1 MASLVERTAATDRVA
16 GIIQLVRRRWR
27 LRHMLAGL
35 GVVLAMTVAVLWLAA
50 MAMDRAGFTETSI
63 TWARVVVTIVTLIVG
78 ARWVGWPLIRRLTDG
93 KVALYAEER
102 IPSLDGALM
111 SAVEATSDTA
121 PPEWKGSSLTNGLVD
136 DAVRRLRPHGNGIAV
151 EAPSI
156 RRTGMILAAV
166 AAFGMGVF
174 MLGPDYLRYGAALIA
189 TPWKKAS
196 EVAPYSIS
204 VEPGNATV
212 PKGTDMQ
219 VSARLNGFNSELVE
233 VVTRRGTSSQW
244 ERIPMGLGADTGRF
258 SARLFDLDAD
268 VEYYIESSGVRSG
281 VFKLSVRNLPAVRTI
296 DLELR
301 YPTYTGLEVER
312 IKDGGDIA
320 AVRGT
325 RVRVSV
331 RSTMPVTAG
340 RLVFDG
346 DSAVAMKV
354 SNDSTLVGDL
364 VVREDGFYRV
374 ELTAE
379 DGTKVAGTVEYVVD
393 ALDDMAP
400 TIAIRKPGRDTRPTN
415 VEEVFVEVEA
425 TDDFGIGKVELVYSV
440 NGQAEKTLSLND
452 SAATRSK
459 DFIAGH
465 TFFLEELGLQA
476 GDVVSYYARA
486 SDGGNAREGQ
496 QAATDIYFMTV
507 RPFGRDYRQNQQ
519 GGGGGGGGGGQNPG
533 ALTQQQR
540 DIVAAT
546 FKAERDREKTP
557 ANTFRENVTT
567 IHLGQGRLREQ
578 VDELATRMDRP
589 VVAQADTLFAVIA
602 KLLKDASAEM
612 KGAEEQLSERDTKEA
627 LPPEQRALQ
636 MLERAEAVYR
646 DVNVSMGGGGG
657 GGGGAQQSN
666 AEDLADLFELETDKL
681 RNQYE
686 QVQRGEQQQAQQ
698 QVDETLEKLKQL
710 AARQQQENERARQR
724 ANQMQQPGGGSGG
737 GGGQRQLADQADS
750 LARQL
755 ERLAREQQ
763 SAQMAESA
771 RRLQEAAN
779 EMRRAASQQGQGSSA
794 GSALDQIENARR
806 LLEESRQS
814 SQTGGIED
822 AARRAQEL
830 ANQQKEV
837 QRDVQDLPGAGASRP
852 EREQRLD
859 ERKTEMAGSVQQL
872 QDDIERMSRDLA
884 RERPEAA
891 RDLREAARG
900 MREGRLRDKIQFSRG
915 VMRQGAPD
923 YARNWEQSI
932 TDDLDSLSTR
942 LDRANASASGNQQ
955 GNNQQ
960 QTLDRARDL
969 VRGLSGIDD
978 RMRDRENQAGMRE
991 QRGQGGQQQGAQG
1004 AQQQGQEGRQ
1014 GQGQQGQQQGQE
1026 GQGQQKQGQQGQ
1038 GQQGQGQQGQGQQG
1052 QGQQGQQGQ
1061 GQGQQGQQGQ
1071 GGQGQEGQ
1079 GGQGQRGLNPQGGNS
1094 RGPTQLGGGGA
1105 QGGGVNGPFTG
1116 EDVRQYG
1123 RELRNQREAAEA
1135 LRRELQQQGRN
1146 VEDLTQLI
1154 EQLRAIEG
1162 QRAFND
1168 PEELARLRTAVV
1180 QGFKEFEFGLRRQMG
1195 GVEADRPAL
1204 GGNENVP
1211 PGYRDMVNE
1220 YFKSLSKKPAPP
1232 PTTKKPEP
1240 PR

>member
-1 MASLVERTAATDRVA
+1 MASILERTVATDRVA

-27 LRHMLAGL
+27 LRHVIAGL
-35 GVVLAMTVAVLWLAA
+35 GVVVGLTILALWLAA
-50 MAMDRAGFTETSI
+50 MAMERAGFSEASI
-63 TWARVVVTIVTLIVG
+63 TWARLVVAVVMIAVGLRWIAWPIV
-78 ARWVGWPLIRRLTDG
+78 RRLSDG
-93 KVALYAEER
+93 RVALYAEER

-111 SAVEATSDTA
+111 SAVEATADAVPVESRA
-121 PPEWKGSSLTNGLVD
+121 SSLTNGLVD
-136 DAVRRLRPHGNGIAV
+136 DAVRRLRPHGNGVAV
-151 EAPSI
+151 EAPDI
-156 RRTGMILAAV
+156 RRAGMVLAAV
-166 AAFGMGVF
+166 ALFGAGAF

-189 TPWKKAS
+189 TPWKKAA
-196 EVAPYSIS
+196 EVAPYSIG

-212 PKGTDMQ
+212 PKGTDLQ
-219 VSARLNGFNSELVE
+219 VSAQLNGFSSELVE
-233 VVTRRGTSSQW
+233 VVTRRGANTEW
-244 ERIPMGLGADTGRF
+244 ERIPMGLGSDSARF

-281 VFKLSVRNLPAVRTI
+281 VFKLTVRNLPAVRRI

-301 YPTYTGLEVER
+301 YPAYTGLAPDR
-312 IKDGGDIA
+312 IEDGGDIA

-325 RVRVSV
+325 RARVSV
-331 RSTMPVTAG
+331 RATMPVRAG
-340 RLVFDG
+340 RLVFEG
-346 DSAVAMKV
+346 DSSVTMRR
-354 SNDSTLVGDL
+354 SNDSTLVGEL

-379 DGTKVAGTVEYVVD
+379 DGTRVAGSVEYVVD

-400 TIAIRKPGRDTRPTN
+400 TIAIRKPGRDIRPTN

-425 TDDFGIGKVELVYSV
+425 TDDFGVGKVELVYSV
-440 NGQAEKTLSLND
+440 NGQAEKMLVLND
-452 SAATRSK
+452 TAGTRSK

-476 GDVVSYYARA
+476 GDVVSYFARA
-486 SDGGNAREGQ
+486 TDGTGARQGQ

-519 GGGGGGGGGGQNPG
+519 GGGGGGGGGANPG

-557 ANTFRENVTT
+557 PVTFRENVTT

-578 VDELATRMDRP
+578 VDELAARMNRP
-589 VVAQADTLFAVIA
+589 VVAQTDTLFKVIA
-602 KLLKDASAEM
+602 DYLKRASEEM

-646 DVNVSMGGGGG
+646 DVRVSMGGGGG
-657 GGGGAQQSN
+657 GGGGGQQESN

-698 QVDETLEKLKQL
+698 QVDETLERLKQL

-724 ANQMQQPGGGSGG
+724 AQSMAQQGGGSGG

-755 ERLAREQQ
+755 ERLAREQRSQ
-763 SAQMAESA
+763 QMAESA

-794 GSALDQIENARR
+794 GSALDQIESARR
-806 LLEESRQS
+806 LLEEARQS
-814 SQTGGIED
+814 GQAGGIED

-830 ANQQKEV
+830 ANQQRDV
-837 QRDVQDLPGAGASRP
+837 ARDVQDLASAGASRP

-859 ERKTEMAGSVQQL
+859 ERKTEMAGEVQQL
-872 QDDIERMSRDLA
+872 QSDIERMSRDLA
-884 RERPEAA
+884 RDRPEAA

-900 MREGRLRDKIQFSRG
+900 MREGRLSDKIQFSRG
-915 VMRQGAPD
+915 VMRQGAAD
-923 YARNWEQSI
+923 YVRNWEQSI
-932 TDDLDSLSTR
+932 TDDLDSLSSR
-942 LDRANASASGNQQ
+942 LDRANATASGAGNRQ
-955 GNNQQ
+955 GNEA

-969 VRGLSGIDD
+969 VRGLSSIDD
-978 RMRDRENQAGMRE
+978 RMRDRENQAGS
-991 QRGQGGQQQGAQG
+991 
-1004 AQQQGQEGRQ
+1004 QQGQSGRQ
-1014 GQGQQGQQQGQE
+1014 GQQ
-1026 GQGQQKQGQQGQ
+1026 
-1038 GQQGQGQQGQGQQG
+1038 QGQQG

-1061 GQGQQGQQGQ
+1061 GQQGQQGQGQQGQQGQGQQGQQGQQGRQGQGQGQQGQ
-1071 GGQGQEGQ
+1071 GGQGGQQGQ
-1079 GGQGQRGLNPQGGNS
+1079 GTPGQRGLDPAVGS
-1094 RGPTQLGGGGA
+1094 RGGAEIGGGGA
-1105 QGGGVNGPFTG
+1105 QSGGARGPYTG

-1123 RELRNQREAAEA
+1123 RELRSQREAAEA
-1135 LRRELQQQGRN
+1135 LRRELQGQGRN
-1146 VEDLTQLI
+1146 VEDLTNLI
-1154 EQLRAIEG
+1154 EQLRNLEG
-1162 QRAFND
+1162 ARAFND
-1168 PEELARLRTAVV
+1168 PDELARLRSAVV
-1180 QGFKEFEFGLRRQMG
+1180 QGFKEFEFTLRRQLV

-1220 YFKSLSKKPAPP
+1220 YFKSLSRKPTTQPPAKKPAPP
-1232 PTTKKPEP
+1232 G
-1240 PR
+1240 

>member
-1 MASLVERTAATDRVA
+1 MASILERTIATDRVA

-27 LRHMLAGL
+27 LRHVIAGL
-35 GVVLAMTVAVLWLAA
+35 GVVVALTIVALWLAA
-50 MAMDRAGFTETSI
+50 MAMERAGFSEASI
-63 TWARVVVTIVTLIVG
+63 TG
-78 ARWVGWPLIRRLTDG
+78 ARLVVAVVMIAVGLRWIAWPIARRLSDG
-93 KVALYAEER
+93 RVALYAEER

-111 SAVEATSDTA
+111 SAVEATSDA
-121 PPEWKGSSLTNGLVD
+121 VPVESRASSLTNGLVD
-136 DAVRRLRPHGNGIAV
+136 DAVRRLRPHGNGVAV
-151 EAPSI
+151 ESPDI
-156 RRTGMILAAV
+156 RRSGLVLAAV
-166 AAFGMGVF
+166 ALFGFGAF

-189 TPWKKAS
+189 TPWKKAA
-196 EVAPYSIS
+196 EVAPYSIA

-212 PKGTDMQ
+212 PKGTDLQ
-219 VSARLNGFNSELVE
+219 VTAQLNGFTSELVE
-233 VVTRRGTSSQW
+233 VVTRRGANSEW
-244 ERIPMGLGADTGRF
+244 ERIPMGLGSDTTRF

-281 VFKLSVRNLPAVRTI
+281 VFKLTVRNLPAVRKI

-301 YPTYTGLEVER
+301 YPAYTGLEVER
-312 IKDGGDIA
+312 IEDGGDIA

-331 RSTMPVTAG
+331 RATMPVRAG
-340 RLVFDG
+340 RLVFEG
-346 DSAVAMKV
+346 DSSVAMQR
-354 SNDSTLVGDL
+354 SNDSTLVGEL

-379 DGTKVAGTVEYVVD
+379 DGTKVAGSVEYVVD

-400 TIAIRKPGRDTRPTN
+400 TIAIRKPGRDIRPTN

-425 TDDFGIGKVELVYSV
+425 TDDFAVGKVELVYSV
-440 NGQAEKTLSLND
+440 NGQAEKTLVLND
-452 SAATRSK
+452 SAGTRSK

-476 GDVVSYYARA
+476 GDVVSYFARA
-486 SDGGNAREGQ
+486 TDGTGAREGQ
-496 QAATDIYFMTV
+496 QATTDIYFMTV

-519 GGGGGGGGGGQNPG
+519 GGGGGGGGANPG

-546 FKAERDREKTP
+546 FKAERDRGKTP
-557 ANTFRENVTT
+557 PVTFRENVTT

-578 VDELATRMDRP
+578 VDELATRMNRP
-589 VVAQADTLFAVIA
+589 VVAQADTLFKVIA
-602 KLLKDASAEM
+602 DYLKKASEEM
-612 KGAEEQLSERDTKEA
+612 KGAEEQLSKRDTKEA

-646 DVNVSMGGGGG
+646 DVQVSTGGGGG
-657 GGGGAQQSN
+657 GGGGQQQESN

-698 QVDETLEKLKQL
+698 QVDETLERLKQL

-724 ANQMQQPGGGSGG
+724 AQSMAQQGGGSGG

-755 ERLAREQQ
+755 ERLAREQRSQ
-763 SAQMAESA
+763 EMAESA

-806 LLEESRQS
+806 LLEEARQS
-814 SQTGGIED
+814 GQAGGIED
-822 AARRAQEL
+822 AARRAQDL
-830 ANQQKEV
+830 ANQQRDV
-837 QRDVQDLPGAGASRP
+837 ARDVQELANAGAARS

-859 ERKTEMAGSVQQL
+859 ERKTGMAGEVQQL
-872 QDDIERMSRDLA
+872 QSDIERMSRDLA
-884 RERPEAA
+884 RDRPEAA

-900 MREGRLRDKIQFSRG
+900 MREGRLSDKIQFSRG
-915 VMRQGAPD
+915 VMRQGAAD
-923 YARNWEQSI
+923 YVRNWEQSI
-932 TDDLDSLSTR
+932 TDDLDSLSSR
-942 LDRANASASGNQQ
+942 LDRANSTASGKSQ
-955 GNNQQ
+955 GNEA

-969 VRGLSGIDD
+969 VRGLSSIDD
-978 RMRDRENQAGMRE
+978 RMRDRENQAGS
-991 QRGQGGQQQGAQG
+991 
-1004 AQQQGQEGRQ
+1004 QQGQQGQQGQGQQAQGQQ
-1014 GQGQQGQQQGQE
+1014 GQGQQG
-1026 GQGQQKQGQQGQ
+1026 QGQQGQ

-1061 GQGQQGQQGQ
+1061 GQGQGQQGQ
-1071 GGQGQEGQ
+1071 GGQGGRQGQ
-1079 GGQGQRGLNPQGGNS
+1079 GGQSQRGLDPAGGN
-1094 RGPTQLGGGGA
+1094 RGGAQIGGGGA
-1105 QGGGVNGPFTG
+1105 QGGGPRGPYTG

-1123 RELRNQREAAEA
+1123 RELRSQRDAAEA
-1135 LRRELQQQGRN
+1135 LRRELQGQGRN
-1146 VEDLTQLI
+1146 VEDLTNLI
-1154 EQLRAIEG
+1154 EQLRRLEG
-1162 QRAFND
+1162 ARAFND
-1168 PEELARLRTAVV
+1168 PDELARLRSAVV
-1180 QGFKEFEFGLRRQMG
+1180 EGFKEFEFTLRRQLA

-1220 YFKSLSKKPAPP
+1220 YFKSLSRKPTAPP
-1232 PTTKKPEP
+1232 PVKKPEP

>member
-1 MASLVERTAATDRVA
+1 MASILERTVATDRVA

-27 LRHMLAGL
+27 LRHVIAGL
-35 GVVLAMTVAVLWLAA
+35 AVVLGLTLVMLWLAA
-50 MAMDRAGFTETSI
+50 LAMERAGFSEASI
-63 TWARVVVTIVTLIVG
+63 TWARVVVAVVTITVGLRWIV
-78 ARWVGWPLIRRLTDG
+78 WPLVRRLSDG
-93 KVALYAEER
+93 RVALYAEER

-111 SAVEATSDTA
+111 SAVEATSDSVPVESRT
-121 PPEWKGSSLTNGLVD
+121 SSLTNGLVD
-136 DAVRRLRPHGNGIAV
+136 DAVRRLRPHGNGVAV
-151 EAPSI
+151 EAPDI
-156 RRTGMILAAV
+156 RRAGLVLAAL
-166 AAFGMGVF
+166 ALFGFGAF

-189 TPWKKAS
+189 TPWKKAA
-196 EVAPYSIS
+196 EVAPYSIG

-212 PKGTDMQ
+212 PKGADLQ
-219 VSARLNGFNSELVE
+219 VTAQLNGFTSELVE
-233 VVTRRGTSSQW
+233 VVTRRGTSSAW
-244 ERIPMGLGADTGRF
+244 ERVPMGPGSDSARF

-281 VFKLSVRNLPAVRTI
+281 VFKLTVRNLPAVRKI

-301 YPTYTGLEVER
+301 YPAYTGLAPDR
-312 IKDGGDIA
+312 IEDGGDIA

-331 RSTMPVTAG
+331 RATMPVRAG
-340 RLVFDG
+340 RLVFEG
-346 DSAVAMKV
+346 DSSVTMQR
-354 SNDSTLVGDL
+354 SNDSTLVGEL

-379 DGTKVAGTVEYVVD
+379 DGTRVAGSVEYVVD

-400 TIAIRKPGRDTRPTN
+400 TIAIRKPGRDIRPTN

-425 TDDFGIGKVELVYSV
+425 TDDFAVGRVELVYSV
-440 NGQAEKTLSLND
+440 NGQAEKTLVLND
-452 SAATRSK
+452 SAGTRSK

-476 GDVVSYYARA
+476 GDVVSYFARA
-486 SDGGNAREGQ
+486 TDGMGAREGQ

-519 GGGGGGGGGGQNPG
+519 GGGGGGGGGGANPG

-540 DIVAAT
+540 DIIAAT
-546 FKAERDREKTP
+546 FKAERDKEKTP
-557 ANTFRENVTT
+557 PVTFRENVTT

-578 VDELATRMDRP
+578 VDELATRMNRP
-589 VVAQADTLFAVIA
+589 VVAQADTLFKVIA
-602 KLLKDASAEM
+602 DYLQKASEEM

-646 DVNVSMGGGGG
+646 DVQVSMGGGGG
-657 GGGGAQQSN
+657 GGGGGQQESN

-698 QVDETLEKLKQL
+698 QVDETLERLKQL

-724 ANQMQQPGGGSGG
+724 AQSMAQPGGGSGG
-737 GGGQRQLADQADS
+737 GGGQRQLADQADT

-755 ERLAREQQ
+755 ERLAREQRSQ
-763 SAQMAESA
+763 QMAESA

-806 LLEESRQS
+806 LLEEARQS
-814 SQTGGIED
+814 GQAGGIED
-822 AARRAQEL
+822 AARRAREL
-830 ANQQKEV
+830 ADQQRDV
-837 QRDVQDLPGAGASRP
+837 ARDVQDLANAGAARP

-859 ERKTEMAGSVQQL
+859 ERKTAMAGEVQQL
-872 QDDIERMSRDLA
+872 QSDIERMSRDLA
-884 RERPEAA
+884 RDRPEAA

-900 MREGRLRDKIQFSRG
+900 MREGRLGDKIQFSRG
-915 VMRQGAPD
+915 VMRQGAAD
-923 YARNWEQSI
+923 YVRNFEQSI
-932 TDDLDSLSTR
+932 TEDLDSLSSR
-942 LDRANASASGNQQ
+942 LDRANATASGSGNRQ
-955 GNNQQ
+955 GNEA

-969 VRGLSGIDD
+969 VRGLSSIDD
-978 RMRDRENQAGMRE
+978 RMRDRENQAGF
-991 QRGQGGQQQGAQG
+991 
-1004 AQQQGQEGRQ
+1004 QQGQGGRQ
-1014 GQGQQGQQQGQE
+1014 GQQ
-1026 GQGQQKQGQQGQ
+1026 
-1038 GQQGQGQQGQGQQG
+1038 QGQQG

-1061 GQGQQGQQGQ
+1061 GQQGQPSQQGQQGQGQQGQQGQGQQGQQGQGQQGRQGQGQGQQGQGQGQQGQ
-1071 GGQGQEGQ
+1071 GGQGGQQGQ
-1079 GGQGQRGLNPQGGNS
+1079 GTQGQRGLDPSSAS
-1094 RGPTQLGGGGA
+1094 RGGAEIGGGGA
-1105 QGGGVNGPFTG
+1105 QGGGPRGPYTG

-1123 RELRNQREAAEA
+1123 RELRSQREAAEA
-1135 LRRELQQQGRN
+1135 LRRELQGQGRN
-1146 VEDLTQLI
+1146 VENLTDLI
-1154 EQLRAIEG
+1154 EQLRNLEG
-1162 QRAFND
+1162 ARAFND
-1168 PEELARLRTAVV
+1168 PDELARLRSAVV
-1180 QGFKEFEFGLRRQMG
+1180 QGFKEFEFTLRRQLV

-1220 YFKSLSKKPAPP
+1220 YFKSLSRKPSTPPPARKPAPP
-1232 PTTKKPEP
+1232 
-1240 PR
+1240 R